1 MAGRRRFLVAVI
13 AVSAAAALLVVL
25 LALDRQAAPT
35 STDEPVAQDQP
46 GPVLLVPGYGG
57 SSAELALLVDALRAA
72 GREAVVVSMPDGGV
86 DDLREQAATV
96 GRMVDQRLAGG
107 APSVDVV
114 GYSSGGVVSRIWA
127 DELGGAGVA
136 RRVVTLGSPHH
147 GTRAARF
154 AATLGPDVCPEAC
167 RQLVP
172 GSDLLST
179 LEETPDGPVWTAV
192 WTAGDQVVT
201 PPDSAQLDGAVNVK
215 VQDVCA
221 DARIGHSQLTTDPLV
236 IGLVL
241 LALDVEPLD
250 AAPGP
255 AQCAELRESGG
266 PLADQPA
273 SSRSANR

>member
-1 MAGRRRFLVAVI
+1 MNGSMPGARRFLVVVI
-13 AVSAAAALLVVL
+13 AVVAAVMLLVVL
-25 LALDRQAAPT
+25 LAVDREAVLT

-57 SSAELALLVDALRAA
+57 TSAELAPLVDALGAA
-72 GREAVVVSMPDGGV
+72 EREAVVVSMPDGGV

-96 GRMVDQRLAGG
+96 GRLVDQQLAGG

-154 AATLGPDVCPEAC
+154 AAALGPDVCPEAC

-179 LEETPDGPVWTAV
+179 LEETPDGPVWASV
-192 WTAGDQVVT
+192 WTTGDQVVT
-201 PPDSAQLDGAVNVK
+201 PPASAQLDGAVNVK

-221 DARIGHSQLTTDPLV
+221 DARIGHGQLTSDPLV

-241 LALDVEPLD
+241 LALDVEPL
-250 AAPGP
+250 ARAPGP
-255 AQCAELRESGG
+255 AWCAELRESGE
-266 PLADQPA
+266 
-273 SSRSANR
+273 SSID

>member
-1 MAGRRRFLVAVI
+1 MTGQRRFLVTVTAV
-13 AVSAAAALLVVL
+13 VAAAVLLVVL
-25 LALDRQAAPT
+25 VALGRDTPAT
-35 STDEPVAQDQP
+35 SSREPVAQDEP

-57 SSAELALLVDALRAA
+57 TSAELAPLVDALQAA

-86 DDLREQAATV
+86 EDLRDQAGTV
-96 GRMVDQRLAGG
+96 GRLADQQLSGG

-127 DELGGAGVA
+127 EELGGAGVA

-147 GTRAARF
+147 GTRAAGF
-154 AATLGPDVCPEAC
+154 AAALGPNVCPEAC

-179 LEETPDGPVWTAV
+179 LEETPDGPVWTTV
-192 WTAGDQVVT
+192 WTDQDQVVT
-201 PPDSAQLDGAVNVK
+201 PPASAQLDGAVNVK

-221 DARIGHSQLTTDPLV
+221 GARIGHGQLTSDPLV

-241 LALDVEPLD
+241 LALDVEPLA

-255 AQCAELRESGG
+255 TQCAELQESG
-266 PLADQPA
+266 
-273 SSRSANR
+273 R

>member
-1 MAGRRRFLVAVI
+1 MPGSRRFLVAVI
-13 AVSAAAALLVVL
+13 AVVAAVMLLVVL
-25 LALDRQAAPT
+25 LALDREAVLT

-57 SSAELALLVDALRAA
+57 TSAELAPLVAALRAA

-96 GRMVDQRLAGG
+96 GRLVDQQLAGG

-154 AATLGPDVCPEAC
+154 AAALGPDVCPEAC

-179 LEETPDGPVWTAV
+179 LEETPDGPEWASVWT
-192 WTAGDQVVT
+192 TGDQVVT
-201 PPDSAQLDGAVNVK
+201 PPASAQLDGAVNVK
-215 VQDVCA
+215 VQDVCP
-221 DARIGHSQLTTDPLV
+221 DARIGHGQLISDPLV

-241 LALDVEPLD
+241 LALDVEPL
-250 AAPGP
+250 ATVPGP
-255 AQCAELRESGG
+255 ARCAELRESGESI
-266 PLADQPA
+266 DQPS